1 MQDVSFI
8 TTENGDDLIVS
19 FAIPD
24 ASFST
29 VKSLTLLRTPKYDFL
44 LDDTE
49 RGVRVSYDDFPE
61 DDDDLLEAM
70 EIQDQRVLI
79 RTRHREYD
87 LNIRGVDPEAIA
99 KTTAILKKRNV
110 DDRFTLHLVMEPQR
124 SESPVTS
131 VRDKPCNENG
141 PRLW

>member
-1 MQDVSFI
+1 
-8 TTENGDDLIVS
+8 VS

-24 ASFST
+24 SSFST

-61 DDDDLLEAM
+61 DADDLLEAM
-70 EIQDQRVLI
+70 EIQDQRVMI

-87 LNIRGVDPEAIA
+87 LNIRGVDPAEIA
-99 KTTAILKKRNV
+99 ETTEILKKMNI
-110 DDRFTLHLVMEPQR
+110 DGRFTLQIVMGFR
-124 SESPVTS
+124 
-131 VRDKPCNENG
+131 RKF
-141 PRLW
+141 